1 MKDLMNNKSTTWVY
15 HLICWLLY
23 IAYEQLNNLIFYHII
38 RPITDSVFFYSCNI
52 GLFYTHYLVLNW
64 SLSKRQPNYFLLAV
78 LIVSELFSFLAI
90 KAVWE
95 NIKIMPAYPIS
106 ERWPEL
112 KVALMLDFSRNIYY
126 LFFSTVIWS
135 LIHFGRFQR
144 RTANAAMLRAQA
156 EQANAELHYKF
167 AQAQNAFLKQQ
178 INPHLL
184 FNTLNTIYSTVYRSS
199 PENSEAVLLL
209 SEIMRYSFEE
219 AGPDGRVPLDKELS
233 QLQNLIKLNA
243 YRVDQAFTVD
253 YIFSGDPSLYTII
266 PLVLITL
273 TENMFKH
280 GDLRF
285 SPRAVNIAIDDNG
298 QMNFTTR
305 NVPKLVGQSHENTP
319 VGLANTRLRLDYAY
333 PGNYTLDLKETDEL
347 FMLELTINLRS

>member
-1 MKDLMNNKSTTWVY
+1 
-15 HLICWLLY
+15 
-23 IAYEQLNNLIFYHII
+23 
-38 RPITDSVFFYSCNI
+38 
-52 GLFYTHYLVLNW
+52 LFYAHFNL
-64 SLSKRQPNYFLLAV
+64 LSKYVTGTRPQYIKLAV
-78 LIVSELFSFLAI
+78 LVM
-90 KAVWE
+90 VE
-95 NIKIMPAYPIS
+95 NIIFLIIKGVWDYFSVLHVKTGPEQWHNL
-106 ERWPEL
+106 ERIIG
-112 KVALMLDFSRNIYY
+112 MDFYRNLYY
-126 LFFSTVIWS
+126 IFLSSVIWS
-135 LIHFGRFQR
+135 GIHFGKFQR
-144 RTANAAMLRAQA
+144 RTTEEAYKRLKA
-156 EQANAELHYKF
+156 EQANKELQYKF

-243 YRVDQAFTVD
+243 YRVDRAFTVD
-253 YIFSGDPSLYTII
+253 YVFSGDPSLYTII

-285 SPRAVNIAIDDNG
+285 PPRSVSIAIDDKG

-305 NVPKLVGQSHENTP
+305 NVPKLVRQSNTNTSI
-319 VGLANTRLRLDYAY
+319 GLANTRLRLDYAY
-333 PGNYTLDLKETDEL
+333 PNNYTLDLSETDEL
-347 FMLELTINLRS
+347 FQLELTINLKS